1 MIATS
6 SDTPQIVIIFG
17 FGFAKV
23 HYGAVHNA
31 ETIWF
36 TPSGLYPKE

>member
-6 SDTPQIVIIFG
+6 SDTPQIVIILE
-17 FGFAKV
+17 FAKV
-23 HYGAVHNA
+23 HYGAIHNA
-31 ETIWF
+31 ETMWF